1 MMFNDL
7 RFIRF
12 WFVLGWV
19 FVIAAMVLSLMPLQ
33 QITMP
38 SWNDKFEH
46 AMGYLLLTLWFCG
59 LYRRQRYWVVA
70 LWMFA
75 MGILVE
81 ILQGMMHLGR
91 QADIRDI
98 YADILGIGLAVFLA
112 ITPLGRW
119 PYWFEKLVPKA

>member
-12 WFVLGWV
+12 WLVLGWF
-19 FVIAAMVLSLMPLQ
+19 FVAVAMVLSLMPLQ

-46 AMGYLLLTLWFCG
+46 TMGYLLLTLWFCG
-59 LYRRQRYWVVA
+59 LYRRQGYWRVA
-70 LWMFA
+70 LWMLA
-75 MGILVE
+75 MGVLIE
-81 ILQGMMHLGR
+81 ILQGMMRLGR
-91 QADIRDI
+91 QADIQDI
-98 YADILGIGLAVFLA
+98 YADIFGIGAAIFLA

-119 PYWFEKLVPKA
+119 PYWFEKLVTRV

>member
-12 WFVLGWV
+12 WFVLGCV
-19 FVIAAMVLSLMPLQ
+19 FVAAAMVLSLMPLQ
-33 QITMP
+33 QVTMP

-46 AMGYLLLTLWFCG
+46 TMGYFLLSLWFCG

-75 MGILVE
+75 MGVLVE
-81 ILQGMMHLGR
+81 MLQGMMHLGR
-91 QADIRDI
+91 QADIKDI
-98 YADILGIGLAVFLA
+98 YADILGIGIAIILAM
-112 ITPLGRW
+112 TPLGRW
-119 PYWFEKLVPKA
+119 SYWFEKLVPKA

>member
-98 YADILGIGLAVFLA
+98 YADIIGIGGAVFLA

>member
-59 LYRRQRYWVVA
+59 LYQRQRYWVVA

>member
-19 FVIAAMVLSLMPLQ
+19 FVVAAMVLSLMPLQ
-33 QITMP
+33 QVTMP
-38 SWNDKFEH
+38 SWNDKIEH
-46 AMGYLLLTLWFCG
+46 AMGYFLLTLWFCG

-70 LWMFA
+70 LWMLA
-75 MGILVE
+75 MGVLVE

-91 QADIRDI
+91 QAEIMDI
-98 YADILGIGLAVFLA
+98 YADILGIGIAIFLA

-119 PYWFEKLVPKA
+119 PYWFEKLVPKS